1 MGERGIR
8 HREGLTPHPT
18 AHSQFEMN
26 ESRTLTLGRWT
37 LDVERSAFGIVRGP
51 SGGTDM
57 KPSTDTDTLST
68 QANEA
73 VDNPVVGIDQSA
85 GDFQY
90 DVNYEFDAGT
100 GLSEKTVE
108 YISAVKKE
116 APWILEFRKKALKTF
131 QSMPLPTH
139 WATKDLEN
147 IDFDKIRYYL
157 AQGQKPKRTWDEVP
171 EDIKK
176 TFERLGIPEQE
187 RKFLAG
193 VEAQFD
199 SEAAYSNIKEI
210 VAKQGV
216 IFVNST
222 EGLREHPELFKKWFG
237 KVIPTSDNKFAALNS
252 AVFSGGS
259 FIYVPPGVKVAQP
272 LQAYFRINAE
282 NFGQFERTLIIADEG
297 SEVTYMEGCTA
308 PKFST
313 STLHSAV
320 VELVALKGA
329 KIQYITV
336 QNWAPNVYNL
346 VTKRGIAHEEA
357 EIKWIDCNLGSRLTM
372 KYPGVVLKGRKARG
386 EVISIALANDGQHQ
400 DTGAKM
406 IHAADETT
414 STIVSKSISVG
425 QGRAT
430 YRGQIHIPKHLKGCK
445 NNTECDALLI
455 NTNSRTDTYPA
466 ITVRGDKHATQ
477 HEASVS
483 KVSEDMIFYMQ
494 QRGLTEAQAMSLA
507 VNGFI
512 NDLARQFPMEYSVEL
527 KRLID
532 LEMEGS
538 VG

>member
-1 MGERGIR
+1 MK
-8 HREGLTPHPT
+8 PPT
-18 AHSQFEMN
+18 ALLSE
-26 ESRTLTLGRWT
+26 
-37 LDVERSAFGIVRGP
+37 DVV
-51 SGGTDM
+51 M
-57 KPSTDTDTLST
+57 
-68 QANEA
+68 
-73 VDNPVVGIDQSA
+73 DNPAVGIDQSA
-85 GDFQY
+85 GNFQY
-90 DVNYEFDAGT
+90 DVEYEFDAGT
-100 GLSEKTVE
+100 GLTEDTVR
-108 YISAVKKE
+108 YISNIKKE
-116 APWILEFRKKALKTF
+116 APWILDFRLKALKTF
-131 QSMPLPTH
+131 FAKPMPTH
-139 WATKDLEN
+139 WATKDLDN

-157 AQGQKPKRTWDEVP
+157 SSGQQPKRTWDEVP
-171 EDIKK
+171 DDIKN

-210 VAKQGV
+210 VSKQGV
-216 IFVNST
+216 IFCNST
-222 EGLREHPELFKKWFG
+222 EALREHPEIFRKFFG
-237 KVIPTSDNKFAALNS
+237 KIIPTGDNKFSALNS

-259 FIYVPPGVKVAQP
+259 FIYVPPGVKVSQP

-336 QNWAPNVYNL
+336 QNWANNVYNL
-346 VTKRGIAHEEA
+346 VTKRGVAHEDA
-357 EIKWIDCNLGSRLTM
+357 EIKWIDCNIGSRLTM
-372 KYPGVVLKGRKARG
+372 KYPGVVLKGKRARG
-386 EVISIALANDGQHQ
+386 EVLSIALSNDGQHQ

-406 IHAADETT
+406 IHAADDTT
-414 STIVSKSISVG
+414 SVIVSKSISVG
-425 QGRAT
+425 QGRST
-430 YRGQIHIPKHLKGCK
+430 YRGQVHIPKHLKGCK

-455 NTNSRTDTYPA
+455 NSNSRTDTYPA

-483 KVSEDMIFYMQ
+483 KVSEEQIFYMQ
-494 QRGLTEAQAMSLA
+494 QRGLTKAQAMSLA
-507 VNGFI
+507 VNGFV
-512 NDLARQFPMEYSVEL
+512 NDLVRQFPMEYSVEL